1 MGLFLFAAACGLLL
15 LPVLPALPPLSLVW
29 LLALLLALLLR
40 RWQRPRES
48 WLPLLFAATF
58 SWSLLAA
65 QQALEMRLPGALEG
79 RPLQVQGR
87 ITGLPEPAWRG
98 QRFRFQPQSLRP
110 EEKSPA
116 VAGQWQLFTAQPLLL
131 QPDAE
136 CRLSVRLKRPHGV
149 ASPGGFDYEAWL
161 LSEGVTATGS
171 ATIVQCSAAPAGLDG
186 LRHSLRLFFQQHFAG
201 AAEAGVMLALVSGDR
216 ALIPDALWESYTATG
231 VVHLMAISGLHITLL
246 ALVAAWLLRHLLRRL
261 PRLALYWPLHKPA
274 ALGGLAIATAY
285 SLVAGWSVPTQR
297 TLVMLAVVVLAQCSE
312 RRFPPFQVLLMAL
325 VAVLLFSP
333 LAVHAA
339 GFWLSFGAVALLM
352 LGGGLFRHLPLWRQ
366 ALALQLLLSLL
377 LLPLTV
383 WFFERASWVSPFANL
398 LAVPLVSFVVVP
410 LGLLGLLAWL
420 CNAPALAE
428 LCWRWGADLIALLDA
443 LLAQF
448 QAWPFASVS
457 VGLPDLFALLLFCLL
472 LFCLCQPLR
481 RRWCWLALPLA
492 CCFLLPRPTV
502 PQGVLRVTVLDVGQG
517 LSVLLETREHSLLY
531 DSGPALGPA
540 ADAGGR
546 IVLPAL
552 HQLHRYRLDVLL
564 LSHDDN
570 DHTGGAATLLQQMP
584 VARGLGV
591 KPRGVVALPPWQD
604 CAQGQAWEWEG
615 WTFRLLHPVAGES
628 AGSDNNRSCV
638 LRVSRGQAAVL
649 LPGDLE
655 QVAEQDVLRRHR
667 PGDLQADL
675 LVLGH
680 HGSRN
685 ASSPDWLAA
694 VRPRWA
700 IASAGYRNRFRHP
713 SPALLQRLR
722 DAGIPWRNTA
732 ESGALVAELD
742 SRGLR
747 RLQGFREHAGHYWQ
761 HDEAQ
766 AFFCE
771 STDTDRACG
780 ALGGTPLN
788 R

>member
-1 MGLFLFAAACGLLL
+1 
-15 LPVLPALPPLSLVW
+15 AL
-29 LLALLLALLLR
+29 
-40 RWQRPRES
+40 
-48 WLPLLFAATF
+48 
-58 SWSLLAA
+58 
-65 QQALEMRLPGALEG
+65 
-79 RPLQVQGR
+79 
-87 ITGLPEPAWRG
+87 
-98 QRFRFQPQSLRP
+98 
-110 EEKSPA
+110 
-116 VAGQWQLFTAQPLLL
+116 
-131 QPDAE
+131 
-136 CRLSVRLKRPHGV
+136 H
-149 ASPGGFDYEAWL
+149 
-161 LSEGVTATGS
+161 
-171 ATIVQCSAAPAGLDG
+171 
-186 LRHSLRLFFQQHFAG
+186 
-201 AAEAGVMLALVSGDR
+201 
-216 ALIPDALWESYTATG
+216 
-231 VVHLMAISGLHITLL
+231 
-246 ALVAAWLLRHLLRRL
+246 
-261 PRLALYWPLHKPA
+261 WPLHKPA

-312 RRFPPFQVLLMAL
+312 RRFPPLQILLLALLVVLLY
-325 VAVLLFSP
+325 SP
-333 LAVHAA
+333 LAVHAS
-339 GFWLSFGAVALLM
+339 GFWLSFGAVGLLM
-352 LGGGLFRHLPLWRQ
+352 LGGGLFRHLPAWRQ
-366 ALALQLLLSLL
+366 ALAVQLLLSLL

-383 WFFERASWVSPFANL
+383 WFFERASWVSPLANL

-420 CNAPALAE
+420 CGATGAAL
-428 LCWRWGADLIALLDA
+428 LCWRGGADLIAVLDA
-443 LLAQF
+443 MLEQF
-448 QAWPFASVS
+448 QAWSFASIS
-457 VGLPDLFALLLFCLL
+457 VGLPDLLSLLLLCLL

-481 RRWCWLALPLA
+481 RAWCWLALPLA
-492 CCFLLPRPTV
+492 CFLLWPRPTV
-502 PQGVLRVTVLDVGQG
+502 PAGVLRVTVLDVGQG

-531 DSGPALGPA
+531 DSGPVLGPA

-570 DHTGGAATLLQQMP
+570 DHTGGAASLLQQMP

-591 KPRGVVALPPWQD
+591 RPRGVTALPPWQP
-604 CAQGQAWEWEG
+604 CADGQAWEWEG
-615 WTFRLLHPVAGES
+615 WTFRLLHPVAGEG

-638 LRVSRGQAAVL
+638 LRVSRGRAAVL

-655 QVAEQDVLRRHR
+655 QSAEQDVLRRHA
-667 PGDLQADL
+667 PADLQADL

-685 ASSPDWLAA
+685 ASAPDWLAA
-694 VRPRWA
+694 LRPRWA

-722 DAGIPWRNTA
+722 EAGIPWRNTA

-742 SRGLR
+742 AGGLL
-747 RLQGFREHAGHYWQ
+747 RLRGFREGAGRYWQ

-771 STDTDRACG
+771 STDTVGACG